1 MGGGYI
7 IQLVPGPLEH
17 TVAKRSAMENENKR
31 FLLDKFRGYLLISLS
46 FGRFSWFVT
55 TEHDRGLKHSQSH
68 TANLTQ
74 AHLVLANII
83 PSHKKEMMIIKWP
96 SVDYA

>member
-1 MGGGYI
+1 MTCEVSKKSCQQDSGLTFIEVVWLFEG
-7 IQLVPGPLEH
+7 
-17 TVAKRSAMENENKR
+17 TS
-31 FLLDKFRGYLLISLS
+31 S
-46 FGRFSWFVT
+46 FHSVSGRFSWFVP